1 MQAIFTKLRALTR
14 PRHGQDASGVSGEVT
29 SITRAM
35 VAGGVVNGA
44 NHNEPVELEVF
55 YGNGRR
61 ALVTSQRSQKAKDA
75 RPLEQRFSF
84 KVPKEHLGE
93 SELDKVGVKLRG
105 ADAFLP
111 GSPLADPNPD
121 LSTLTTTYKAITEG
135 ADLEKGPP
143 IDRNGVDESSLTA
156 NQRQWRDKGYI
167 RLSGVI
173 DGKVLE
179 AYEKA
184 RSALESP
191 TGWRSPAPYMH
202 VPALKSLCCDAK
214 LAALLE
220 ELVGEPMGVHLN
232 LTGWVSTERNWHQDD
247 YLSDH
252 AVRGWRA
259 GVWIALEDI
268 DPRSGPFEYVP
279 G

>member
-1 MQAIFTKLRALTR
+1 MQTILSKLSALTR
-14 PRHGQDASGVSGEVT
+14 PRQSEAVSGVSGEVT

-35 VAGGVVNGA
+35 VAGVVVNGA
-44 NHNEPVELEVF
+44 DHDAPVELEVF
-55 YGNGRR
+55 YGNDRR
-61 ALVTSQRSQKAKDA
+61 ALVSSRRPQGAKDA

-84 KVPKEHLGE
+84 KVPKEHLEE

-135 ADLEKGPP
+135 ADLDKGPP
-143 IDRNGVDESSLTA
+143 IDRDGVDESSLTA

-167 RLSGVI
+167 RLSGII
-173 DGKVLE
+173 DEGVLE
-179 AYEKA
+179 AYAKA

-232 LTGWVSTERNWHQDD
+232 LTGWVSTERN
-247 YLSDH
+247 
-252 AVRGWRA
+252 
-259 GVWIALEDI
+259 
-268 DPRSGPFEYVP
+268 
-279 G
+279 